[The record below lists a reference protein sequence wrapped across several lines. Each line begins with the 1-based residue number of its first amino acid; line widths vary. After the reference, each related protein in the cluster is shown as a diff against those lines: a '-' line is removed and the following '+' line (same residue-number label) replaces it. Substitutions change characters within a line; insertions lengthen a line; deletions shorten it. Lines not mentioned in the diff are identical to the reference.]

1 MNTVV
6 LSVALLGL
14 MFLALSVA
22 RLRRRRIMAASG
34 HAVVSALLLAS
45 GVLLG
50 AVAVNLRTYPRLT
63 YEQPVAELAFAR
75 RGARRFGA
83 TIDYPDGTRN
93 AFVLDGDE
101 WQLDARVLKWKGF
114 ATVLGLDARYR
125 LERLSGR
132 HRDLGRARNGPHSVY
147 PLSADVGLNLWN
159 FAQGH
164 KRWIPCVDATYGTAI
179 YLPMA
184 DRARYSVRLTPSGLI
199 GRPLNAPARY
209 AVSRWR

>member
-14 MFLALSVA
+14 VFLALSVA
-22 RLRRRRIMAASG
+22 RLRRRRIMAGGG
-34 HAVVSALLLAS
+34 HAMVSALLLAS
-45 GVLLG
+45 GVFLG
-50 AVAVNLRTYPRLT
+50 AVAVNLQTYQRLT
-63 YEQPVAELAFAR
+63 YEQPVAQLAFAR
-75 RGARRFGA
+75 RGAHRFAA

-93 AFVLDGDE
+93 AFVLNGDE

-114 ATVLGLDARYR
+114 ATVLGLDACYR

-132 HRDLGRARNGPHSVY
+132 HRNLERARNGPYSVY
-147 PLSADVGLNLWN
+147 PLSADTGLNLWN
-159 FAQGH
+159 FAQRH
-164 KRWIPCVDATYGTAI
+164 KHWIPWVDATYGTAV

-184 DRARYSVRLTPSGLI
+184 DHARYSVRLTPSSLI
-199 GRPLNAPARY
+199 GRPLNAPARS